1 MPIIPSK
8 QQFHTVSDGVDT
20 INRGSALANADRQA
34 FTMQDI
40 QDTVSGSVGDIG
52 GSIADNQVA
61 VGATAADTIEGSSS
75 LTYDGSSLTVTGQV
89 NLAALNTA
97 PLAAT
102 STGTL
107 GEIRW
112 TATHVYLCTATDVW
126 VRAVLATWP

>member
-1 MPIIPSK
+1 MATIPSLQK
-8 QQFHTVSDGVDT
+8 FHTVADGVDT
-20 INRGSALANADRQA
+20 VNRGSALSNADRRT

-40 QDTVSGSVGDIG
+40 QDTIDVGVGHIG
-52 GSIADNQVA
+52 GSILDNEVA
-61 VGATAADTIEGSSS
+61 VGATTANDIEGSSS

-97 PLAAT
+97 PAT
-102 STGTL
+102 AVDTGTL

-126 VRAVLATWP
+126 VRASLATW

>member
-1 MPIIPSK
+1 MATIPSSQK
-8 QQFHTVSDGVDT
+8 FHTVAADVDT
-20 INRGSALANADRQA
+20 VNRGSATANADRSI

-40 QDTVSGSVGDIG
+40 QDTISGSVGDIG
-52 GSIADNQVA
+52 GSIADNQIA

-97 PLAAT
+97 PASA
-102 STGTL
+102 SDTGTV

-112 TATHVYLCTATDVW
+112 TADYVYLCTATDTW
-126 VRAVLATWP
+126 VRAALAWV